1 MKVLVV
7 DDSFT
12 VRQYFKEIF
21 QGLGWDV
28 DEAVNGMEGLE
39 KAVNE
44 EYSLM
49 TVDVNM
55 PKMDGYTFVTKMR
68 EQGYSLPLV
77 LISTESKE
85 QDKIKGLQAGATL
98 YLVKPV
104 LPEQIKSYARLLT
117 GS

>member
-1 MKVLVV
+1 MKVLIV

-21 QGLGWDV
+21 QGFGWEV
-28 DEAVNGMEGLE
+28 EEAVNGLEALE
-39 KAVNE
+39 KVLNGE
-44 EYSLM
+44 FDLM

-55 PKMDGYTFVTKMR
+55 PKMDGYTCVYKVR
-68 EQGYSLPLV
+68 EMGISLPV
-77 LISTESKE
+77 ILISTESKE
-85 QDKIKGLQAGATL
+85 QDKLKGLQAGATL

-104 LPEQIKSYARLLT
+104 LPEQIKSYAMLLT